1 MFVPARLAAIS
12 FAPLKLQQFP
22 LDDLQ
27 SVTVRDRDF
36 TPYTGGMR
44 KRLCLTFRSGDT
56 MLVAVKDLDQAVS
69 ELRDIIK
76 RSAVASHG

>member
-27 SVTVRDRDF
+27 SVTVQDRDF
-36 TPYTGGMR
+36 KPYTGGMR
-44 KRLCLTFRSGDT
+44 TRLCLTFRNGDT
-56 MLVAVKDLDQAVS
+56 MLIAVKDLDQAVN
-69 ELRDIIK
+69 ELQDIIK
-76 RSAVASHG
+76 RPVMTSHE